1 MLGRA
6 FRSNRLLTCAAFQTI
21 FNPASGRSP
30 KALTAFRK
38 NLEDTFARA
47 LNHGDKSKKSRIQLD
62 DNIVEC
68 FSTLSSKSKD
78 QEFEDLV
85 YFILDLHQF
94 NGVGVALA
102 EIDIEQVRRFGQ
114 EPRARC

>member
-1 MLGRA
+1 
-6 FRSNRLLTCAAFQTI
+6 LTQSVLTWAANQTI

-102 EIDIEQVRRFGQ
+102 EIDIEQVRRIRPETRDG
-114 EPRARC
+114 C